1 MTTAPKTPTKNR
13 MQPIVAWRAMQE
25 LLKDKEDTAQVFRI
39 TQALGGGELPKNFKR
54 FKETQAGEA
63 ILAEK
68 RSLLKTLAD
77 RETLAT
83 LPEGSL
89 GRAYLDFVQTEDIS
103 AEGLIAA
110 SEEGGRQTLQDDG
123 EILYSERTR
132 DMHDLWHVVTGYG
145 RDGLGELSLLAFSY
159 AQVRN
164 LGIGFIVLMALRKS
178 SQENP
183 GAGISKSV
191 REGYRL
197 GKQAAWLPAADW
209 EALLESPLEDVREEL
224 KCARQTIYPKV
235 LQRLI
240 DTGSTYYSENLTSAA
255 ASN

>member
-209 EALLESPLEDVREEL
+209 EALLERPLEDVREEL
-224 KCARQTIYPKV
+224 KCARQTVYPKV

>member
-1 MTTAPKTPTKNR
+1 MTTASEVPTKNR

-25 LLKDKEDTAQVFRI
+25 LLKDKEDTVQVFRI
-39 TQALGGGELPKNFKR
+39 TQALGGGEILKNFKR
-54 FKETQAGEA
+54 FKQTPTGQA

-68 RSLLKTLAD
+68 RSLLEALAD
-77 RETLAT
+77 REALAT

-89 GRAYLDFVQTEDIS
+89 GRAYLDFVQTENIS

-110 SEEGGRQTLQDDG
+110 SEEGGRTTLQDEG
-123 EILYSERTR
+123 ERLYSARVR

-164 LGIGFIVLMALRKS
+164 LGIGFIVLMAMRKAG
-178 SQENP
+178 QDNP

-197 GKQAAWLPAADW
+197 GKQATWLPAADW
-209 EALLESPLEDVREEL
+209 EALLSRPLEEVREEL
-224 KCARQTIYPKV
+224 KCARQTVYPKV
-235 LQRLI
+235 LQHLI
-240 DTGSTYYSENLTSAA
+240 DAGSTYYSGNLTTAA
-255 ASN
+255 